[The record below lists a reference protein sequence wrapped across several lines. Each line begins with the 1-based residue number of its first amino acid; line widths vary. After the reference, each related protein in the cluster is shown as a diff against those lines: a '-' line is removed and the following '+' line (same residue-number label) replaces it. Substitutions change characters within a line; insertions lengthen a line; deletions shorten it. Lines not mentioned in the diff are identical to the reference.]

1 MLISRL
7 PRLASLTHS
16 APLVLA
22 CRVSTLHGE
31 AHFFLKV
38 STQDSSTCMSTYEET
53 AKLPA
58 PCRQSSTLARM
69 VKTTNRNDATV
80 TKPFFYRGILEHKN
94 TALHFTNGNRFR
106 FRIGRRSSDACCSPP
121 TPSLNSGISLPLAP
135 TKKACRV
142 VRGKRLY
149 FASRHDCGEERCE
162 RRRHSVTLT
171 RLSLNSFLS
180 PMQIVFVTLS
190 FAGEKFTLHRQSA
203 KA

>member
-1 MLISRL
+1 MAPAAIQVLISRL
-7 PRLASLTHS
+7 SRLASLTHS

-80 TKPFFYRGILEHKN
+80 TKPFFIAASWN
-94 TALHFTNGNRFR
+94 TRTQPFTSQMETGSDFALAADR
-106 FRIGRRSSDACCSPP
+106 P
-121 TPSLNSGISLPLAP
+121 TPVA
-135 TKKACRV
+135 
-142 VRGKRLY
+142 
-149 FASRHDCGEERCE
+149 H
-162 RRRHSVTLT
+162 RRRQV
-171 RLSLNSFLS
+171 
-180 PMQIVFVTLS
+180 
-190 FAGEKFTLHRQSA
+190 
-203 KA
+203 